1 MKIVV
6 KAICCGLVIA
16 MMLSM
21 TGFCGACED
30 IRKEVFRLHIL
41 ANSDSEEDQ
50 ELDNDY
56 GYEEA
61 YARLSFE
68 DIVKKADQLSGDE
81 DDEDEDDYDYDYD
94 NNDNDNDND
103 NNDDDDEPVTSTVT
117 TEITEETTKYF
128 VNGSPV
134 EQSVYEEFLS
144 TWAARFS
151 VWNAWESV

>member
-1 MKIVV
+1 
-6 KAICCGLVIA
+6 
-16 MMLSM
+16 
-21 TGFCGACED
+21 
-30 IRKEVFRLHIL
+30 
-41 ANSDSEEDQ
+41 
-50 ELDNDY
+50 
-56 GYEEA
+56 
-61 YARLSFE
+61 LSFE

-81 DDEDEDDYDYDYD
+81 DDEYEDDYDYDD

-103 NNDDDDEPVTSTVT
+103 NDDDDEPVTSTVT

-134 EQSVYEEFLS
+134 EQSVYEEFLN